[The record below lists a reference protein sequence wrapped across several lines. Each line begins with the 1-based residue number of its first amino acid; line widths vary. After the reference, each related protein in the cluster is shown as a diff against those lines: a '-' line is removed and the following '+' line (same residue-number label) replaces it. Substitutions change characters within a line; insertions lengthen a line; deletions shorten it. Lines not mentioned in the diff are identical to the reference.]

1 MFESEEQIEKQRS
14 FTSPLLLVFL
24 LIVIVG
30 VGAAYYL
37 LKSQKDLTPQ
47 EAAAAITSS
56 LKLRGPATVHFHGG
70 VVMPSIDEKPRDPHY
85 KLLDKAGLI
94 KAAPATGGGLRVA
107 LTTLGERTFAEFP
120 EFKKFKNPDG
130 TESFVVPLAERKLV
144 EVGKVTMAGPNQ
156 AKVEYSWKW
165 QPNKLGE
172 QFDASGALVKNFNT
186 WDRATLIQKYGA
198 DFYTG
203 EPTKAVL
210 TMVRTDKGWRVS
222 TE

>member
-24 LIVIVG
+24 LIVIIG
-30 VGAAYYL
+30 VAAAYFL

-47 EAAAAITSS
+47 EAAAVVGSA
-56 LKLRGPATVHFHGG
+56 LNLRGPASVHFHGG
-70 VVMPSIDEKPRDPHY
+70 VVMPSVDEKPRDPHY
-85 KLLDKAGLI
+85 KLLEKAGLI
-94 KAAPATGGGLRVA
+94 SLAPATGGGVRVA
-107 LTTLGERTFAEFP
+107 VTALGDRTFSELP

-144 EVGKVTMAGPNQ
+144 EVAKVTMVGPNE
-156 AKVEYSWKW
+156 AKVEYTWKW

-172 QFDASGALVKNFNT
+172 QFDASGPLVKNFNT

-198 DFYTG
+198 DFYKG
-203 EPTKAVL
+203 DPAKAVL
-210 TMVRTDKGWRVS
+210 TMVRTDKGWKIAA
-222 TE
+222 E